1 MVGRVELIVSSQ
13 NYGVI
18 TDEHRQR
25 FVFVR
30 SSVADGQFDSLAAHE
45 AVIFEPR
52 KTADGGRAV
61 TVRSVGAGR
70 P

>member
-1 MVGRVELIVSSQ
+1 MVGRVELIVPSQ

-25 FVFVR
+25 FVFWR
-30 SSVADGQFDSLAAHE
+30 SSVADGQFDGLAAHE

-52 KTADGGRAV
+52 DTPDGGLAV
-61 TVRSVGAGR
+61 TVRPVGPGR